1 MPAQL
6 SFFDMEASVTPPVG
20 YFPPIPITA
29 GPNWQPGDIR
39 VYCLGWHSVTTAAGV
54 DNAWIPIPGYTSV
67 NVQFDTGSG
76 LSPVIRWGVFWRRMV
91 TGDLDTFFNFV
102 AKYSLQVCH
111 SAIFTV
117 RGVDPTSTPTITTWQ
132 ITGTGSTVS
141 PPATIVVSSVTVPS
155 AGTTAVWVSNGA
167 YQTTAGV
174 DTSTG
179 TPPGWTNLA
188 ATTNSGATY
197 NPYDTS
203 PSSIV
208 VAKSFSSSGS
218 TGAVNFPIG
227 NSVNPVGLVGATVFF
242 KPAADVSAT
251 AGSASTTATAT
262 SATFSTSTAVT
273 VTTGSASTTATATTA
288 FNPLQGFWVSDAL
301 ALSGSPVTGSVVRLA
316 SRTPAGTTCVVET
329 SLNGGA
335 SWDLATNNRSI
346 PRLLE
351 GDTATQTVIARVT
364 LTRANASDPPPRVLS
379 LELQV
384 SSDSGVDELV
394 AIGHGMIDKVTVKA
408 VGGTTGSGSSTSVA
422 TSTGVV
428 SRGGGQTGSGTSIKV
443 HAVDLSLS
451 IKRNVWQMPFTV
463 PGGMNYGD
471 AVQAMVKDR
480 LPSQTDFSIASTTTV
495 LPEIVVFGLQQGGD
509 PWQDIQ
515 DLATAI
521 GYECFFDP
529 RGVFTFRPV
538 PDPRQGVPVWVF
550 DENSNPTV
558 VEVSRELSDE
568 QTFNHIIVVGQSS
581 SSSNPVTAEAFDNDP
596 SSQTYILGDYGEV
609 TQRLTFPLVITQ
621 DQAQATANA
630 LLFNSLGA
638 ADTVTITNVPMPA
651 LEPGDIVKIVC
662 SEVKANGT
670 YMINSMT
677 TSLSPADP
685 QQLVC
690 FRQSTNT

>member
-1 MPAQL
+1 
-6 SFFDMEASVTPPVG
+6 
-20 YFPPIPITA
+20 
-29 GPNWQPGDIR
+29 
-39 VYCLGWHSVTTAAGV
+39 
-54 DNAWIPIPGYTSV
+54 
-67 NVQFDTGSG
+67 
-76 LSPVIRWGVFWRRMV
+76 
-91 TGDLDTFFNFV
+91 
-102 AKYSLQVCH
+102 
-111 SAIFTV
+111 
-117 RGVDPTSTPTITTWQ
+117 
-132 ITGTGSTVS
+132 
-141 PPATIVVSSVTVPS
+141 
-155 AGTTAVWVSNGA
+155 
-167 YQTTAGV
+167 
-174 DTSTG
+174 
-179 TPPGWTNLA
+179 
-188 ATTNSGATY
+188 
-197 NPYDTS
+197 
-203 PSSIV
+203 
-208 VAKSFSSSGS
+208 
-218 TGAVNFPIG
+218 
-227 NSVNPVGLVGATVFF
+227 
-242 KPAADVSAT
+242 
-251 AGSASTTATAT
+251 
-262 SATFSTSTAVT
+262 
-273 VTTGSASTTATATTA
+273 
-288 FNPLQGFWVSDAL
+288 
-301 ALSGSPVTGSVVRLA
+301 
-316 SRTPAGTTCVVET
+316 
-329 SLNGGA
+329 
-335 SWDLATNNRSI
+335 LATNNQSI

-351 GDTATQTVIARVT
+351 GDTATPTVIARVT
-364 LTRANASDPPPRVLS
+364 LTRSGASDPPPRVLS

-428 SRGGGQTGSGTSIKV
+428 SRGGGQTGAGTSIKV

-495 LPEIVVFGLQQGGD
+495 LPEVVVYGLAQGGD

-581 SSSNPVTAEAFDNDP
+581 SSQNPVTAEAFDNDP

-630 LLFNSLGA
+630 LLLNSLGA
-638 ADTVTITNVPMPA
+638 ADTVTITCVPMPA
-651 LEPGDIVKIVC
+651 LEPGDVVKIVC

-685 QQLVC
+685 QQLAC